1 MARINFTKTV
11 VAGVVG
17 VADSVLED
25 WDARTARTEAFRNAA
40 DLSRAGLAIGA
51 NLAILWDM
59 WPELAEP
66 VAYAEDALLAKSI
79 YRAVKPAVLGARSVQ
94 EVIAGTAVRRLAG
107 GGLGGY
113 PGPMTQKEFEGVRL
127 S

>member
-17 VADSVLED
+17 VADSFLED
-25 WDARTARTEAFRNAA
+25 WDAREARTEAFRNAA

-51 NLAILWDM
+51 NLAIMWDM
-59 WPELAEP
+59 WPEVAEP
-66 VAYAEDALLAKSI
+66 VAYAEDALLAKSL
-79 YRAVKPAVLGARSVQ
+79 YRALKPALVGAG
-94 EVIAGTAVRRLAG
+94 AGVVTGSAIRRLG
-107 GGLGGY
+107 GGMGGY